1 MAVNF
6 KGTDEALIKELEKRN
21 LEVPMSGEGNLIRG
35 AAIESLKAAEK
46 TEDESKKLE
55 RKCKIIFHRS
65 NNPNANE
72 NYVFVSLN
80 DRSFQAPYEEEI
92 EIEEKYLRGCIDL
105 AQIVDYSFVPGKD
118 GSTEV
123 KERRVNIYPYT
134 FLGYVDGDK

>member
-46 TEDESKKLE
+46 SEDTAKKLD
-55 RKCKIIFHRS
+55 RKCRIIFHRS
-65 NNPNANE
+65 NNPNANQ

-80 DRSFQAPYEEEI
+80 ERSFQAPYEEEI

-105 AQIVDYSFVPGKD
+105 AQVIDYSFIPGKD

>member
-46 TEDESKKLE
+46 TEDESKKLD

>member
-35 AAIESLKAAEK
+35 AAIESLKTAEK
-46 TEDESKKLE
+46 SEDTAKKLD
-55 RKCKIIFHRS
+55 RKCRIIFHRS
-65 NNPNANE
+65 NNPNANQ

-80 DRSFQAPYEEEI
+80 ERSFQAPYEEEI

-105 AQIVDYSFVPGKD
+105 AQVIDYSFIPGKD

>member
-46 TEDESKKLE
+46 SEDTAKKLD
-55 RKCKIIFHRS
+55 RKCRIIFHRS
-65 NNPNANE
+65 NNPNANQ

-80 DRSFQAPYEEEI
+80 ERSFQAPYEEEI